1 MTGGHISSAAH
12 THTCTHTHVCRG
24 HVNDM
29 APTHVGTH
37 TTTRRC
43 GKGTGGREGE
53 INGKKHEEESD
64 CFRHMWQE
72 SVRRMTGGLAG
83 AAKVSS

>member
-1 MTGGHISSAAH
+1 MTGGHISSA
-12 THTCTHTHVCRG
+12 HTHVPTHTRVFRG
-24 HVNDM
+24 HVNDV

-37 TTTRRC
+37 ATTRRC
-43 GKGTGGREGE
+43 GERTGGREGE

-72 SVRRMTGGLAG
+72 SVRRMTGGFVG

>member
-1 MTGGHISSAAH
+1 M
-12 THTCTHTHVCRG
+12 
-24 HVNDM
+24 NDA
-29 APTHVGTH
+29 APTHVGAH

-43 GKGTGGREGE
+43 SKRTGGREGE

-72 SVRRMTGGLAG
+72 PARRMTGGLVG